1 MECTENAEQI
11 CCSRPMSTPVICRV
25 CTAPTPPDAS
35 WNLFECQAAD
45 GYSLAQ
51 LVALVGDIEVRP
63 DEADL
68 SAWCCV
74 QCQLDVGA
82 AYRVRVLCQESDRKL
97 REMLEAAVVETSSVC
112 QIEEESSTLQHTD
125 AFEEIPNTKQRCCG
139 CHQLFDTV
147 EELVAHSTER
157 YAVAETPMATKD
169 REVCDVCYRLVGK
182 RYMELHKQSPKTLF
196 RCKACG
202 ELFLAKRHVTR
213 HAKVCSSG
221 QVHSPPS
228 TEENATFKC
237 SQCRKKFRTQ
247 KSLRAHEYIHH
258 NSFSQKC
265 TRCAEVFTDFNEYR
279 THLNSHRKNKH
290 DVPKRH
296 QCFHCPAS
304 FNHKSSMSRHVKK
317 YHLEISAS
325 AENNH
330 SRTEDTEEGDDTF
343 EEEVV
348 FKIEVEEATVEPEVA
363 PTSTG
368 SRTEVTESGEDT
380 IEGNVVLKI
389 EVEDPVETQESPEE
403 DEDMFEED
411 DVCKNEVE
419 DPAKPQETPEEDED
433 TLDAVWEIKDGRKV
447 DVVESENDDDDDDE
461 EAESSAV
468 DDSPA
473 HESELFQEIKAV
485 DQRRCCSCLLIFP
498 NESSLLE
505 HAEQVHKVDDPPKED
520 AVNNKLCNVCYK
532 LINKTNYVRHGR
544 LPKTLFRCTA
554 CDDLFF
560 SKKLVLKHY
569 RWDHYSPRKCCTCK
583 QKFKTVEALRQH
595 SNEVHLPKKRK
606 PDKNRP
612 YGCNLCYKTF
622 KNKGSRDNH
631 RSRAFNYFS
640 CSKCKKSFSLLR
652 QLRLHEETHADPT
665 VNVCPY
671 CAKAFDDR
679 IKCERH
685 VRDVHEQSR
694 HHCEPCGKA
703 YKCRKTLIRHN
714 IVEHGIPGPYAC
726 DRCPVSFALAGEVKD
741 HRRKFHPDG
750 VGSSE
755 DQAME
760 MEEEGEASWECK
772 LEVEEPKLVGFEDS
786 EEEEEDDGAK
796 A

>member
-51 LVALVGDIEVRP
+51 LVALVGDIEVRA

-68 SAWCCV
+68 SPWCCV

-97 REMLEAAVVETSSVC
+97 REMLVEEVC
-112 QIEEESSTLQHTD
+112 QLEEDTPESSISKQTD

-147 EELVAHSTER
+147 EELVAHSLEQ
-157 YAVAETPMATKD
+157 YAVGETPTATKD

-213 HAKVCSSG
+213 HAKVCRSG

-228 TEENATFKC
+228 TEENPTFKC

-247 KSLRAHEYIHH
+247 KSLRAHE
-258 NSFSQKC
+258 
-265 TRCAEVFTDFNEYR
+265 
-279 THLNSHRKNKH
+279 
-290 DVPKRH
+290 H
-296 QCFHCPAS
+296 QCFHCPTS
-304 FNHKSSMSRHVKK
+304 FTHKSSLSRHMKK

-363 PTSTG
+363 PASTG

-498 NESSLLE
+498 LTSPASLS
-505 HAEQVHKVDDPPKED
+505 
-520 AVNNKLCNVCYK
+520 NN
-532 LINKTNYVRHGR
+532 T
-544 LPKTLFRCTA
+544 
-554 CDDLFF
+554 
-560 SKKLVLKHY
+560 
-569 RWDHYSPRKCCTCK
+569 
-583 QKFKTVEALRQH
+583 
-595 SNEVHLPKKRK
+595 
-606 PDKNRP
+606 
-612 YGCNLCYKTF
+612 
-622 KNKGSRDNH
+622 
-631 RSRAFNYFS
+631 
-640 CSKCKKSFSLLR
+640 
-652 QLRLHEETHADPT
+652 
-665 VNVCPY
+665 
-671 CAKAFDDR
+671 
-679 IKCERH
+679 
-685 VRDVHEQSR
+685 
-694 HHCEPCGKA
+694 
-703 YKCRKTLIRHN
+703 
-714 IVEHGIPGPYAC
+714 
-726 DRCPVSFALAGEVKD
+726 
-741 HRRKFHPDG
+741 
-750 VGSSE
+750 
-755 DQAME
+755 
-760 MEEEGEASWECK
+760 
-772 LEVEEPKLVGFEDS
+772 
-786 EEEEEDDGAK
+786 
-796 A
+796 